1 MTFGKLRGH
10 SLLRTILFESPTL
23 SFPTSSDG
31 FCLAPL
37 DTRRPRAPASG
48 ASSARATPRLG
59 PLRARAGS
67 TAAPSRPRMPGVP
80 LHARALPG
88 SGRFAVVTRPPRR
101 CTPPVTPLQGAGYA
115 RVAARFPQ
123 SGAPPLP
130 LPRYPSAP
138 ARLFGARG
146 TFGPRRRARARS
158 LFDAVAECFAPSQS
172 ERRRREVCVAI
183 RCRAPVHCPAPSL
196 RRAGRAPR
204 ASRRRRASACRR
216 AGIVRLS
223 VGLRRLRNAERRGVT
238 PPRAPAGAGTRRLR
252 EVDWA

>member
-10 SLLRTILFESPTL
+10 IRFCAPFYSQSPTL

-48 ASSARATPRLG
+48 DSSARATPRLG

-101 CTPPVTPLQGAGYA
+101 CTPPVTPLRGAGYA

-172 ERRRREVCVAI
+172 RGAVERSAWRSAVAPP
-183 RCRAPVHCPAPSL
+183 CT
-196 RRAGRAPR
+196 APR
-204 ASRRRRASACRR
+204 PLCAAPDALRERAAAAARLLAAAQVLCDRASVCGAFQTRSAEGSR
-216 AGIVRLS
+216 VRF
-223 VGLRRLRNAERRGVT
+223 GGRGHS
-238 PPRAPAGAGTRRLR
+238 PPP
-252 EVDWA
+252 